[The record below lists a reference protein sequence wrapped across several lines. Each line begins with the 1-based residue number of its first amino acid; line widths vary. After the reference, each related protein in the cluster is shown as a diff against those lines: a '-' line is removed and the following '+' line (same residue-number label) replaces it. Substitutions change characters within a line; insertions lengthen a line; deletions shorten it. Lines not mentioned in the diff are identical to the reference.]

1 MSGGGLIFLLLM
13 FVVLYL
19 VMIRPQRARM
29 QKQQQL
35 LRSVDVGDEVLTV
48 GGLYGIVQELDEDD
62 DDLVVEVAEGVN
74 VRIARRSVAQVHKP
88 EDEVE
93 EVDGEVV
100 DEADGD
106 AAPRSPED
114 TSLAAAEKRVFGG
127 GS

>member
-93 EVDGEVV
+93 EVDAEVV
-100 DEADGD
+100 DEGDGD
-106 AAPRSPED
+106 AEPRSPED